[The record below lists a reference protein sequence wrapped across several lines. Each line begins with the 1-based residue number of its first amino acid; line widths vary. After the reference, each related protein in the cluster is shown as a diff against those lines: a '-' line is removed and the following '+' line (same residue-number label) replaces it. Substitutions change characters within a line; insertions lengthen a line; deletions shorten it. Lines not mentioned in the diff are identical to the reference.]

1 MSDSALSPGR
11 GSDPG
16 MVAYVGA
23 TVIDGLGAPPI
34 RRGAVLVSG
43 ERIVAVG
50 TQREVPIPDGARV
63 VSLAGR
69 FLMPGLIDGNV
80 HLVPWPTWSYIE
92 FLARYEDRFDEVAVE
107 GAQMALRA
115 GITTVFDSMGPLD
128 ALIAARDRIDRGEV
142 PGARMFVAGNIV
154 GFRAV
159 FTTSASMSAASQAF
173 QRRINDRFEAGVGPD
188 LPWKTPQQ
196 IYAQISRYSASGVDF
211 VKYGATGDGQPIN
224 SEVGQEA
231 VLRFSPDQQRAIVA
245 AVHDAG
251 KVVQTHTTSAESLH
265 IAVEAGNDIG
275 QHASM
280 TGRSRIY
287 QATIERMLETGYH
300 CGTQWLPLT
309 EHERRI
315 VAERAFPGDDSANG
329 NDGVSFDLE
338 NAVRLIE
345 AGVPQ
350 FMSTDAGWADPDV
363 AAEEQHGGGAEG
375 TASLLGE
382 AELLNLRAM
391 ADRGM
396 SPMQVLRAA
405 TYNVARAYHVD
416 DQIGSLRAGLQAD
429 LLVLDQDPL
438 ASIEHLRSIVLV
450 VQRGREVDVSALPA
464 RPVLTSAPARE
475 PGRIRRG

>member
-1 MSDSALSPGR
+1 MSESALPPAG
-11 GSDPG
+11 GPDPG

-23 TVIDGLGAPPI
+23 TVIDGLGASPI
-34 RRGAVLVSG
+34 SRGVVLVSG
-43 ERIVAVG
+43 ERIVAAG
-50 TQREVPIPDGARV
+50 PQREVPIPHRARV

-173 QRRINDRFEAGVGPD
+173 QRRINDRFEAGAGPD

-196 IYAQISRYSASGVDF
+196 IYAQISRYAASGVDF

-231 VLRFSPDQQRAIVA
+231 VLRFSPDQQRAIVD

-251 KVVQTHTTSAESLH
+251 KVVQTHTTSAEALH
-265 IAVEAGNDIG
+265 IAVEVGNDIG

-287 QATIERMLETGYH
+287 QRTIERMLETGYH

-309 EHERRI
+309 EDERRI

-350 FMSTDAGWADPDV
+350 FMSTDAGWTDPDV
-363 AAEEQHGGGAEG
+363 AAEQQGGGLEG
-375 TASLLGE
+375 LASLLGE

-396 SPMQVLRAA
+396 SPMQVLQAA

-429 LLVLDQDPL
+429 LLVLDQDPI
-438 ASIEHLRSIVLV
+438 ASVENLRTVALV

-464 RPVLTSAPARE
+464 HPILTSAAARE
-475 PGRIRRG
+475 PGRIRRA

>member
-1 MSDSALSPGR
+1 MSDSALPPAG
-11 GSDPG
+11 GPHPG

-23 TVIDGLGAPPI
+23 TVIDGTGAPPI
-34 RRGAVLVSG
+34 SRGVVLVSG
-43 ERIVAVG
+43 GRIVAVG
-50 TQREVPIPDGARV
+50 GQREVPIPSEATV
-63 VSLAGR
+63 TSLDGR
-69 FLMPGLIDGNV
+69 FVMPGLIDGNV

-92 FLARYEDRFDEVAVE
+92 FLARYEDRFDEIAVE

-128 ALIAARDRIDRGEV
+128 ALIAARDRIDRGDA

-159 FTTSASMSAASQAF
+159 FTTPASMSAASRAF
-173 QRRINDRFEAGVGPD
+173 QRRINDRFEAGAGPD
-188 LPWKTPQQ
+188 LPWKTPKQ
-196 IYAQISRYSASGVDF
+196 IYDQMSRYAASGVDF

-224 SEVGQEA
+224 SEIGQEA
-231 VLRFSPDQQRAIVA
+231 VLRFSPDQQRAIVE

-265 IAVEAGNDIG
+265 IAVEVGNDIG

-287 QATIERMLETGYH
+287 QRTIERMLETGYH
-300 CGTQWLPLT
+300 CGTQWLPLAGD
-309 EHERRI
+309 ERRI
-315 VAERAFPGDDSANG
+315 VAERDFPADDSANG
-329 NDGVSFDLE
+329 DDDVSFDLE

-350 FMSTDAGWADPDV
+350 FMSTDAGWIDPDV
-363 AAEEQHGGGAEG
+363 AADADRCDGEAG
-375 TASLLGE
+375 TTTLLGE
-382 AELLNLRAM
+382 AELVNLRAM

-396 SPMQVLRAA
+396 SPMQVLQAG

-438 ASIEHLRSIVLV
+438 VSVEHVRSISRV
-450 VQRGREVDVSALPA
+450 VQRGREVDGGALPA
-464 RPVLTSAPARE
+464 HPVLTSAAARE

>member
-1 MSDSALSPGR
+1 MSESALSPAG
-11 GSDPG
+11 GPAPG

-23 TVIDGLGAPPI
+23 TVIDGTGAPPI
-34 RRGAVLVSG
+34 SRGVVLTRG
-43 ERIVAVG
+43 DRIIAVG
-50 TQREVPIPDGARV
+50 GQRAVPIPQEARIVPLDGT
-63 VSLAGR
+63 

-92 FLARYEDRFDEVAVE
+92 FLARYEDRFDQVAVE

-128 ALIAARDRIDRGEV
+128 ALVAARDRIDRGDV
-142 PGARMFVAGNIV
+142 PGACMFVAGNIV

-159 FTTSASMSAASQAF
+159 FTTSASMSAASRAF
-173 QRRINDRFEAGVGPD
+173 QRRINDRFEAGAGPD

-196 IYAQISRYSASGVDF
+196 IYDQIPRYAASGIDL

-231 VLRFSPDQQRAIVA
+231 VLRFSPDQQRAIVDA
-245 AVHDAG
+245 AHDAG
-251 KVVQTHTTSAESLH
+251 KVVQTQTTSAESLH
-265 IAVEAGNDIG
+265 IAVEVGNDLG

-280 TGRSRIY
+280 TGRSRTY
-287 QATIERMLETGYH
+287 QRTIERMLETGYH
-300 CGTQWLPLT
+300 CGTQWAPVT
-309 EHERRI
+309 EDERRI
-315 VAERAFPGDDSANG
+315 VAERAFPGDDSANWD
-329 NDGVSFDLE
+329 DGVSFDLE

-350 FMSTDAGWADPDV
+350 FMSTDAGWIDPDV
-363 AAEEQHGGGAEG
+363 AADGQRCDSPGAA
-375 TASLLGE
+375 ASLLGE
-382 AELLNLRAM
+382 TELLNLRAM

-429 LLVLDQDPL
+429 LIVLDMDPL
-438 ASIEHLRSIVLV
+438 VNVEHLRSILLV
-450 VQRGREVDVSALPA
+450 VQRGREVDVVTLPA
-464 RPVLTSAPARE
+464 HPVLTSAAARE

>member
-1 MSDSALSPGR
+1 MSESALPPAG
-11 GSDPG
+11 GPDPG

-23 TVIDGLGAPPI
+23 TVIDGLGASPI
-34 RRGAVLVSG
+34 SRGVVLVSG
-43 ERIVAVG
+43 ERIVAAG
-50 TQREVPIPDGARV
+50 PQREVPIPHGARV

-173 QRRINDRFEAGVGPD
+173 QRRINDRFEAGAGPD

-196 IYAQISRYSASGVDF
+196 IYAQISRYAASGVDF

-231 VLRFSPDQQRAIVA
+231 VLRFSPDQQRAIVD

-251 KVVQTHTTSAESLH
+251 KVVQTHTTSAEALH
-265 IAVEAGNDIG
+265 IAVEVGNDIG

-287 QATIERMLETGYH
+287 QRTIERMLETGYH

-309 EHERRI
+309 EDERRI
-315 VAERAFPGDDSANG
+315 VAERAFPGDDSVNG

-350 FMSTDAGWADPDV
+350 FMSTDAGWTDPDV
-363 AAEEQHGGGAEG
+363 AAEQQGGGLEG
-375 TASLLGE
+375 LASLLGE

-396 SPMQVLRAA
+396 SPMQVLQAA
-405 TYNVARAYHVD
+405 TFNVARAYHVD

-429 LLVLDQDPL
+429 LLVLDHDPL
-438 ASIEHLRSIVLV
+438 ASVENLRSVVLV
-450 VQRGREVDVSALPA
+450 VQRGREIDVTALPA
-464 RPVLTSAPARE
+464 HPVLTSAAARA